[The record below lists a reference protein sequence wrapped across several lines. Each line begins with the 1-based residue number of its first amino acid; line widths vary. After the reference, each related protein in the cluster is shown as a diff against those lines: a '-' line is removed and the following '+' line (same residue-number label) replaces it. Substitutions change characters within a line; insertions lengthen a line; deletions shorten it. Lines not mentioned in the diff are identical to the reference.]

1 MKTKKPQYTSILG
14 VFILL
19 LGLVCVY
26 PESLF
31 AQNFSLS
38 VTPEVHYMRIKPG
51 SKVRHTIT
59 LENTSNKAIT
69 VTPTIYDFK
78 ADGSSGRPI
87 LTGKTTFPYL
97 DLESIHGNELT
108 IPANKRA
115 QLGLLFSVPED
126 ASEKEYP
133 LTVLFQSQPDSSS
146 NSDSESQLV
155 GAIGSNLIVLV
166 SHDEQLSHAIN
177 INSISVPF
185 LVDSFKKITLSPLV
199 KNNHFAATN
208 MAGTVTVSNM
218 FDEEVVAFNIFPD
231 TVLGFSSRE
240 LRALRSE
247 FQVDVEPEA
256 VPFSFKPSFL
266 LGPYTVEVT
275 ITAPYTSENP
285 EEIIAYDVFT
295 FFAVPLLPTIT
306 LLVAVI
312 LVIAY
317 LVKRKRTHT

>member
-1 MKTKKPQYTSILG
+1 MITKKTQFTSILAI
-14 VFILL
+14 VLFL
-19 LGLVCVY
+19 LGLVCLS

-59 LENTSNKAIT
+59 LENTSDKAIT
-69 VTPTIYDFK
+69 VTPTIYDFR
-78 ADGSSGRPI
+78 ADGTSGRPV

-97 DLESIHGNELT
+97 DLESIHNNTLT

-133 LTVLFQSQPDSSS
+133 LTVLFQSQPDSSA
-146 NSDSESQLV
+146 DADVESQLV

-166 SHDEQLSHAIN
+166 SHNDQLSNAIN

-185 LVDSFKKITLSPLV
+185 LVDSFKKVTLSPLV

-208 MAGTVTVSNM
+208 MAGSVRVKNM
-218 FDEEVVAFNIFPD
+218 FDEVVAEFNIFPD

-240 LRALRSE
+240 LRAMRTE
-247 FQVDVEPEA
+247 FQTDVEPEP
-256 VPFSFKPSFL
+256 VPFSFKPDFMI
-266 LGPYTVEVT
+266 GPHTVEVT

-285 EEIIAYDVFT
+285 EEVIAYDVFT
-295 FFAVPLLPTIT
+295 FFALPIIPSIASIIALL
-306 LLVAVI
+306 LLT
-312 LVIAY
+312 AY
-317 LVKRKRTHT
+317 IIKRTRN